1 MNEIYNYDPETYHA
15 TLTHSV
21 YVRLEGS
28 TLRLSK
34 PNKNI
39 SRRAVYNEP
48 KPEVTYV
55 SQKIYE
61 LTESK
66 VSVPSLHLILTEYF
80 ETSLF
85 SLLSLRMLSQL
96 QKQFRLHKLAKDGGD
111 FGKKNPCFTVNER
124 HDFSFVSLR
133 KVTPGRLGNRSP
145 FVRFLVDCFE
155 AYSGMH
161 NPWLWSLP
169 QDSSGSICISLS
181 LN

>member
-111 FGKKNPCFTVNER
+111 FGKKKSMLHC
-124 HDFSFVSLR
+124 
-133 KVTPGRLGNRSP
+133 K
-145 FVRFLVDCFE
+145 
-155 AYSGMH
+155 
-161 NPWLWSLP
+161 
-169 QDSSGSICISLS
+169 
-181 LN
+181 

>member
-61 LTESK
+61 LTDSK
-66 VSVPSLHLILTEYF
+66 VSVLLVSDFNKEYLANSFLTLNFVSSLLYF
-80 ETSLF
+80 HVLSLF
-85 SLLSLRMLSQL
+85 
-96 QKQFRLHKLAKDGGD
+96 KQNYCRD
-111 FGKKNPCFTVNER
+111 
-124 HDFSFVSLR
+124 
-133 KVTPGRLGNRSP
+133 
-145 FVRFLVDCFE
+145 
-155 AYSGMH
+155 
-161 NPWLWSLP
+161 
-169 QDSSGSICISLS
+169 
-181 LN
+181 

>member
-39 SRRAVYNEP
+39 SRRAVYNDP

-66 VSVPSLHLILTEYF
+66 VSVPYLYLILTKN
-80 ETSLF
+80 TLKLF
-85 SLLSLRMLSQL
+85 
-96 QKQFRLHKLAKDGGD
+96 
-111 FGKKNPCFTVNER
+111 KKN
-124 HDFSFVSLR
+124 VS
-133 KVTPGRLGNRSP
+133 TC
-145 FVRFLVDCFE
+145 LVSC
-155 AYSGMH
+155 SVLM
-161 NPWLWSLP
+161 
-169 QDSSGSICISLS
+169 
-181 LN
+181 

>member
-66 VSVPSLHLILTEYF
+66 VSVPYLYPILTKNTLKLFFWNF
-80 ETSLF
+80 EIF
-85 SLLSLRMLSQL
+85 
-96 QKQFRLHKLAKDGGD
+96 
-111 FGKKNPCFTVNER
+111 FTPL
-124 HDFSFVSLR
+124 VSCA
-133 KVTPGRLGNRSP
+133 VI
-145 FVRFLVDCFE
+145 
-155 AYSGMH
+155 M
-161 NPWLWSLP
+161 
-169 QDSSGSICISLS
+169 
-181 LN
+181 